1 LSTTYTLTD
10 RQTAT
15 MLAISNHEHNSSQEL
30 TMTVLGCGTMGI
42 AILSGILSSLLEM
55 TAPKPLQTPSG
66 SHHHDVEETPA
77 RLPSR
82 FIASVRKPATAKRVK
97 KELWEHS
104 SLLKVVMSTE
114 NVASVMQSDVV
125 LLACQP
131 ADVEALL
138 REPGMS
144 KALHGKLLLSVCAGV
159 TVPQL
164 ETILHGAVSV
174 LDPDVDGRCRIV
186 RALPNTAAFIRESMT
201 VVATS
206 TPPLPAQTQS
216 LVTWIFR
223 RIGDVVYLPARDMDV
238 SAALCGS
245 GGAFFALMLEA
256 AIDGAV
262 SMGLP
267 RSEAQRMAAQVMRG
281 TSGLVQAG
289 EHPALIRE
297 KVSTPG
303 GCTISGLLVLEEGR
317 TRATV
322 AHAVREATHIA
333 SQLGEGGPGA
343 ALDPEQHHQQIM
355 AQHLG
360 GSSMSPGLH
369 AVSGG
374 HYTPHMPTRLARNG
388 STYF

>member
-1 LSTTYTLTD
+1 
-10 RQTAT
+10 
-15 MLAISNHEHNSSQEL
+15 MLAISNHEHNSSHEL

-55 TAPKPLQTPSG
+55 SAPKPLQTLSG
-66 SHHHDVEETPA
+66 HGETDETPA

-82 FIASVRKPATAKRVK
+82 FIACVRKPTSAKRVK

-104 SLLKVVMSTE
+104 SVLKVVMSTE
-114 NVASVMQSDVV
+114 NVTSVMQSDVV

-131 ADVEALL
+131 ADVEPLL

-159 TVPQL
+159 TVPHL
-164 ETILHGAVSV
+164 EKILHGAVSV

-206 TPPLPAQTQS
+206 VPPLPTQIQS

-267 RSEAQRMAAQVMRG
+267 RTEAQRMAAQVMRG

-303 GCTISGLLVLEEGR
+303 GCTIGGLLVLEEGR

-322 AHAVREATHIA
+322 ARAVREATAIA
-333 SQLGEGGPGA
+333 SQLGESA
-343 ALDPEQHHQQIM
+343 ALASDDHHQ
-355 AQHLG
+355 HG
-360 GSSMSPGLH
+360 MSPMAAAAAGMH
-369 AVSGG
+369 PVSGG
-374 HYTPHMPTRLARNG
+374 HYTAHLPARLARNT

>member
-1 LSTTYTLTD
+1 
-10 RQTAT
+10 

-42 AILSGILSSLLEM
+42 AILSGILSSLVEM

-66 SHHHDVEETPA
+66 SHCDADETPA

-82 FIASVRKPATAKRVK
+82 FIACVRKPATAKRVK

-104 SLLKVVMSTE
+104 SVLKVVMSTE
-114 NVASVMQSDVV
+114 NVSSVMQSDVI

-131 ADVEALL
+131 ADVEPLL

-164 ETILHGAVSV
+164 EKILHGAVSV

-206 TPPLPAQTQS
+206 TPPLPTQIQS

-281 TSGLVQAG
+281 TAGLVQSG

-303 GCTISGLLVLEEGR
+303 GCTIGGLLVLEEGR

-322 AHAVREATHIA
+322 AQAVREATSIA
-333 SQLGEGGPGA
+333 SRLGEGGAGVVLHP
-343 ALDPEQHHQQIM
+343 DEQAMMLHHQPQQYTAAPVSAGI
-355 AQHLG
+355 
-360 GSSMSPGLH
+360 H

-374 HYTPHMPTRLARNG
+374 HYTPHMPTRLARNT